1 MARPKGDQAAT
12 ALRRQAILDAALEV
26 FGANGFRG
34 GSLRLVAESV
44 GMTEAG
50 ILHHFGSKVNLLI
63 QVLQNRDDKSNP
75 YLDVEHQTGPELVAG
90 WLRLIRFNVEHRGTV
105 ELYTVISAEATSS
118 DHPAH
123 EFFQSRY
130 KMVVETLAR
139 MFARLESEGNLASK
153 QTVDELSR
161 RLIALS
167 DGLQIQWLLDDNLE
181 MNYHHELFFQNAL
194 TAKAWSEV
202 ELILVDSKAA

>member
-26 FGANGFRG
+26 FGSNGFRG

-63 QVLQNRDDKSNP
+63 QVLQNRDDKTNP
-75 YLDVEHQTGPELVAG
+75 YMDLDRQTGPELVAG
-90 WLRLIRFNVEHRGTV
+90 WLKLIKFNTGHRGTV

-123 EFFQSRY
+123 EFFKTRY
-130 KMVVETLAR
+130 NFVVETMAR
-139 MFARLESEGNLASK
+139 VFQRLESEGKLASK

-167 DGLQIQWLLDDNLE
+167 DGLQVQWLLDDNLD

-202 ELILVDSKAA
+202 ESILVASKAA